1 MCVVAVMASSPAHVC
16 CSSRW
21 TAGYKGGDL
30 STFSLKG
37 GGGRGRGG
45 GWVLGEFVFPT
56 PLKWNG
62 ILDTSF
68 SKIFVGR
75 HTKTKSSGLAYSLCA
90 CGALHVWGTVI
101 KGVVFSYICFGHNIQ
116 TPSQGQKKKR
126 EETLSCVFI

>member
-1 MCVVAVMASSPAHVC
+1 MCSHVTLDRKKHGAKAHTD
-16 CSSRW
+16 RLARRAR
-21 TAGYKGGDL
+21 AGIVTLDPSNL
-30 STFSLKG
+30 PD
-37 GGGRGRGG
+37 
-45 GWVLGEFVFPT
+45 ED
-56 PLKWNG
+56 PLIWYG